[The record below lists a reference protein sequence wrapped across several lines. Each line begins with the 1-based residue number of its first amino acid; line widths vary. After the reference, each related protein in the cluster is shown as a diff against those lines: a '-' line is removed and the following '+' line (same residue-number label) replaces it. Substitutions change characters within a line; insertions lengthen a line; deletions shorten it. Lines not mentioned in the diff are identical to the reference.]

1 VAWPH
6 GDVSKGTGSGCNA
19 RHLLV
24 AMVLQGP
31 TVVRLSGE
39 VSMASEAERI
49 RRARSK
55 LDAGIALVQ
64 QAVAILG
71 EDSRV
76 FRLTEDAQKAA
87 DEMTLG
93 GVIPKTLT
101 KAEQMQVGEE
111 LRRQGFVKSRRMV
124 DGRRVTYW
132 ESPEEPRK

>member
-1 VAWPH
+1 
-6 GDVSKGTGSGCNA
+6 
-19 RHLLV
+19 
-24 AMVLQGP
+24 MVLQGP